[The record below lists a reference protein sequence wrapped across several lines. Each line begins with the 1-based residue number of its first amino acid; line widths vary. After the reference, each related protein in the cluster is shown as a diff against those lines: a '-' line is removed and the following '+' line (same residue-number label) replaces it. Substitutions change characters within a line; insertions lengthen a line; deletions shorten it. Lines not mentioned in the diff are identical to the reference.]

1 MASGKGTYWANHLL
15 DLVLGAVAFSAPGTV
30 YVSLYTVAPNATS
43 GSGTEASGGSY
54 ARAAVTNNLT
64 NWPSASAGV
73 KQNGTGITFT
83 MATADWSSGSN
94 MVAAAIYDA
103 ITSGNELYFG
113 ALTQNKPV
121 LNGDTASF
129 ATSAISITET

>member
-1 MASGKGTYWANHLL
+1 MSSGKGSYWANHLL
-15 DLVLGAVAFSAPGTV
+15 DLILGAQAFSAPANV
-30 YVSLYTVAPNATS
+30 FVALYTVAPGATS

-54 ARAAVTNNLT
+54 ARASVTNNLT
-64 NWPSASAGV
+64 NWPAASAGV

-83 MATADWSSGSN
+83 TATADWSSGSN

-103 ITSGNELYFG
+103 LTSGNELYFG

-129 ATSAISITET
+129 ATNAISITET